1 MSDDGRNRLGYWVP
15 IAISLGTLAVAVIAF
30 IAFIAGL
37 SALPILAVLILKKE
51 GLL

>member
-1 MSDDGRNRLGYWVP
+1 MNDDGRNRLGYWIP
-15 IAISLGTLAVAVIAF
+15 IAISLGTLAVAV

-51 GLL
+51 GWM